1 MTQEST
7 ASPNASRG
15 RGEAKPPAPP
25 PLSPQEQ
32 AAISYAR
39 DNREAYPKRWRKKD
53 IQYTVVNAE
62 TQTDGNMLVTMTYRP
77 SGTFKGRPGEETLL
91 MSASGG
97 LVERVQ
103 IGSPQEAYPW
113 VLTGITVVS
122 VISAFVLGYLIITDE
137 GRNINPLYVAGRV
150 LWIEVEKPFLV
161 PAIHYQNPSTTGE
174 LLNWEIAPENPDNV
188 LAMIKVTLINQ
199 QTAQARV
206 IIDELSARLLST
218 SGNNYRPTN
227 VVSGSKSIASIN
239 NGLRQDGFVGLWRPQ
254 TINSGENLIGWMVF
268 EVPPGTDFQ
277 EFRWEASD
285 LITIRF

>member
-1 MTQEST
+1 LTQEST
-7 ASPNASRG
+7 ASPNASQG

-32 AAISYAR
+32 AAIAYAR
-39 DNREAYPKRWRKKD
+39 DNRKAYPKRWQKKE
-53 IQYTVVNAE
+53 IQYTVINAE
-62 TQTDGNMLVTMTYRP
+62 PRTDGNMLVTMTYRP

-91 MSASGG
+91 MSASGS

-122 VISAFVLGYLIITDE
+122 VISAFVLGYLIVTGE

-150 LWIEVEKPFLV
+150 LWIQVEKPFLV
-161 PAIHYQNPSTTGE
+161 PAIHYQNPSTAGD
-174 LLNWEIAPENPDNV
+174 LVNWQIAPENPENV
-188 LAMIKVTLINQ
+188 MAMIKVTLINQ
-199 QTAQARV
+199 QAAQVRV
-206 IIDELSARLLST
+206 IIDEASARLVAS
-218 SGNNYRPTN
+218 SGQNYRPTN
-227 VVSGSKSIASIN
+227 IVTASKPIESIN
-239 NGLRQDGFVGLWRPQ
+239 GGLNQDNFVGLWRPV
-254 TINSGENLIGWMVF
+254 TINTGENLVGWMVF
-268 EVPPGTDFQ
+268 EVPPDTEFR